1 MLSNFPCIEVE
12 VLCNAVKTLLLLF
25 FFFRN
30 FIEKSNKAK
39 SIKDL
44 LTTGGPIQNSSP

>member
-12 VLCNAVKTLLLLF
+12 VLCNAVKHKCYF